1 MTNIEIFPSKL
12 MYLYL
17 SLVERKVADF
27 YDNMDGRRYLVK
39 LTSLHHLGKLLVSSS
54 CMCEV
59 ITKLFCSLRI
69 LKSMEPCVNL
79 PIFSDNQTQVGERM
93 VSSCCFFLCL
103 SQNSM
108 FHANDFLNATT
119 NIRKK
124 KIIQFQTRSQNHS
137 SSHLLYFFSF
147 EFK

>member
-1 MTNIEIFPSKL
+1 MN
-12 MYLYL
+12 
-17 SLVERKVADF
+17 
-27 YDNMDGRRYLVK
+27 GRRYLVW
-39 LTSLHHLGKLLVSSS
+39 LDQLIFIYVWRQLLVSFS
-54 CMCEV
+54 CLCEA

-69 LKSMEPCVNL
+69 LKSREPCVNP
-79 PIFSDNQTQVGERM
+79 PIISDNQTQVDERM

-147 EFK
+147 EFE